1 MERHIQKMME
11 LSLSEEELLLLERQ
25 HKQLNIIIE
34 QLRGIQAAHY
44 KNIVLTKRRLQLKGA
59 AGKIVSAIQGQ
70 TTDTVTEMIWS
81 ASSMR
86 LATATYS
93 EIVCRFDEPLNNG
106 MNSSTQPSTNSTQL
120 STSITNRK
128 RVCSGLSKS
137 RITTISKK

>member
-34 QLRGIQAAHY
+34 QLRDIQATHY

-70 TTDTVTEMIWS
+70 STDTVTGNDMACLINPIGNGDLFRNS
-81 ASSMR
+81 LSVR
-86 LATATYS
+86 LAT
-93 EIVCRFDEPLNNG
+93 
-106 MNSSTQPSTNSTQL
+106 
-120 STSITNRK
+120 
-128 RVCSGLSKS
+128 
-137 RITTISKK
+137 